1 MRKTVISET
10 ATVVR
15 FNGFE
20 QGTVEGANFGMEL
33 LRIRLGRNPQ
43 SDDLENGMLGAG

>member
-10 ATVVR
+10 ATVIR
-15 FNGFE
+15 FSGFE
-20 QGTVEGANFGMEL
+20 QGAVEGANFGVTL

-43 SDDLENGMLGAG
+43 SDDLENGVLGAG